1 MNDEDASSDERAHLN
16 RLGRLFVGA
25 SGKSLGLPNSLEGY
39 CMI

>member
-1 MNDEDASSDERAHLN
+1 MNDGDASSDERAHLS

-25 SGKSLGLPNSLEGY
+25 SGKSLDLPNSSEGC